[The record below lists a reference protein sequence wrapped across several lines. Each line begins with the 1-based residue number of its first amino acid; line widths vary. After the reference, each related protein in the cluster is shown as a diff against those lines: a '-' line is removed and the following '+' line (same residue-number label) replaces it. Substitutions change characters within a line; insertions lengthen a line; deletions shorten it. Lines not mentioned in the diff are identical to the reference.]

1 MCEPCLASKV
11 LLSHNIV
18 IILNIVTCSMFI
30 SISSKSKSII
40 IISMV
45 SDMSDIVSDI
55 SHIVFELCL
64 IYVVTGADKV
74 QQVSEHYRP

>member
-30 SISSKSKSII
+30 SISSSSKSII

-55 SHIVFELCL
+55 LCL
-64 IYVVTGADKV
+64 IFPISCLNCV
-74 QQVSEHYRP
+74 

>member
-18 IILNIVTCSMFI
+18 IILNIVTCSMFT
-30 SISSKSKSII
+30 SSSKSII

-55 SHIVFELCL
+55 LCL
-64 IYVVTGADKV
+64 IFPISCLNCV
-74 QQVSEHYRP
+74 